1 MEEPEVEDPAVSSEA
16 MPFIGRWHVDDSD
29 QNPGWCGY
37 FWGLDYPV
45 LPSCIGI
52 CLLHVASLYRRHVLE
67 FTCCGLVCC
76 VASCFFTCTR
86 EASAQCCGEVPVH
99 HVISTYINYL
109 LAFVHWPSILTY
121 WNLNKVFNTSATT
134 QAFLHLKD
142 LVPSSTKSWKWWYAK
157 TRHERFF
164 CSGKTCR
171 VSFGWLEWKSTLPYF
186 MS

>member
-1 MEEPEVEDPAVSSEA
+1 MSSEA
-16 MPFIGRWHVDDSD
+16 TGISRFIVDTSSSD

-52 CLLHVASLYRRHVLE
+52 CLLRHVASLYWSHVLE

-99 HVISTYINYL
+99 HVISTTFWHLRIGHLFWPTGILIRFSTQVPQHKHFSIWKIWYPRVLRVENDGTPKLDMNGFLTVEKHVEYL
-109 LAFVHWPSILTY
+109 SGG
-121 WNLNKVFNTSATT
+121 S
-134 QAFLHLKD
+134 
-142 LVPSSTKSWKWWYAK
+142 
-157 TRHERFF
+157 HERAH
-164 CSGKTCR
+164 CHISCHN
-171 VSFGWLEWKSTLPYF
+171 S
-186 MS
+186 